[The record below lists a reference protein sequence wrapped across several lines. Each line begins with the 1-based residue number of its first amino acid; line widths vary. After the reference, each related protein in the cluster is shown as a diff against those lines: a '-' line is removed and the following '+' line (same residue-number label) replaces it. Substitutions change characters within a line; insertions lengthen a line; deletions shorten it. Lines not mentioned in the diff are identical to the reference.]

1 MRKIEKQP
9 QIDQTGKVILIDG
22 RGTLRPVLRQ
32 AVNFGAVTV
41 FCYCFSDVSCSVASG
56 GKADLARVPFKDPC
70 LKSHS
75 GLFQCASLSRHD
87 PVFSAGKRRT
97 VTRYHHPSR
106 TEDGRFRAGLDDV
119 IIMPLVLVTLAASKF
134 LRFIFLILMRLLDY
148 AFPLAMQLVWL
159 PLFAANVLGNGL
171 VAVINGALR
180 VLPLSKTK
188 RRRWSVS
195 IRWNWSRLRR
205 RISYRAFEHAVHIV
219 FESGMAWVFRTCRHL
234 TPNAAL
240 LVILGAVL
248 WLPISFVAATAMH
261 AVLFAKVTSWPA
273 WMQLLHPLATVIA
286 KSKLLVLPVYP
297 AAWPQAKKHPFV
309 QVVFENYEAIKSLY
323 LVKKVGFRYR
333 QAGIAG
339 IAAADSLERT
349 AGLTSAM
356 RWMRKAHVAQHF
368 GVEKPTQEL
377 RSFFARWSI
386 KFSAE
391 YYEAKERQA
400 ASHPQF
406 HH

>member
-1 MRKIEKQP
+1 MPLK
-9 QIDQTGKVILIDG
+9 DQ
-22 RGTLRPVLRQ
+22 
-32 AVNFGAVTV
+32 
-41 FCYCFSDVSCSVASG
+41 
-56 GKADLARVPFKDPC
+56 C
-70 LKSHS
+70 LNSHP
-75 GLFQCASLSRHD
+75 GIFQCASLSRHD

-106 TEDGRFRAGLDDV
+106 TEDSRFRAGLDDV
-119 IIMPLVLVTLAASKF
+119 IIIPLVFVTLAANKI

-171 VAVINGALR
+171 VAIINGALR

-188 RRRWSVS
+188 RRQWSKS
-195 IRWNWSRLRR
+195 IRRNWSWLRR

-240 LVILGAVL
+240 LVILGAAL

-309 QVVFENYEAIKSLY
+309 QFVFRSYKAIKSLY
-323 LVKKVGFRYR
+323 SSQKGRL
-333 QAGIAG
+333 
-339 IAAADSLERT
+339 SL
-349 AGLTSAM
+349 SASRD
-356 RWMRKAHVAQHF
+356 RWQC
-368 GVEKPTQEL
+368 GG
-377 RSFFARWSI
+377 
-386 KFSAE
+386 
-391 YYEAKERQA
+391 
-400 ASHPQF
+400 
-406 HH
+406 